1 MKKETALRRV
11 HLTVSLPL
19 WLVEWLRAEGNASR
33 IIEKAVCEKHD
44 LELPKS
50 EMKCLS
56 NKINAKMKKINS
68 EKCSNCKKYGKPQCE
83 AEKMGETPGPA
94 DWCAGYRPKQKRR
107 ES

>member
-1 MKKETALRRV
+1 M
-11 HLTVSLPL
+11 
-19 WLVEWLRAEGNASR
+19 
-33 IIEKAVCEKHD
+33 
-44 LELPKS
+44 
-50 EMKCLS
+50 S

-107 ES
+107 EP